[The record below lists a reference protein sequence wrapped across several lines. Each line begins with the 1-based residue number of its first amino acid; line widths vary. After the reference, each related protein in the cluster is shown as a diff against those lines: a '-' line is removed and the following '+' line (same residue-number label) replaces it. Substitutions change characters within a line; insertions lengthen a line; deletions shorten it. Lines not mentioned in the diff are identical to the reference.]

1 MIAMQ
6 KMAIKLIMMFL
17 VAIKRIR
24 KANAIA
30 MRVPWTAPVTK
41 AYSDG
46 IH

>member
-6 KMAIKLIMMFL
+6 KMAIKLRMMFL
-17 VAIKRIR
+17 VATNRIR
-24 KANAIA
+24 NANAIA
-30 MRVPWTAPVTK
+30 MRVPWTAPVMK